1 MVTVVDNISE
11 LINPVAEDDH
21 SCSFGKLKVQLDM
34 AVAID
39 KIVDI
44 GVILDIFLGVENQ
57 MFTVFTHIGRLLTI
71 ILCILMINGQIKL
84 KCPICTLQNL
94 VFKTVSVPSM
104 LQTK

>member
-1 MVTVVDNISE
+1 MVTVVNNISE
-11 LINPVAEDDH
+11 LIDPVAEDDH

-34 AVAID
+34 PVAID

-71 ILCILMINGQIKL
+71 I
-84 KCPICTLQNL
+84 
-94 VFKTVSVPSM
+94 VFQPAVLGPVQPKPHTPAGVDC
-104 LQTK
+104 